1 MERYDRQR
9 QDNFLMTVLIK
20 IAFIFGFLY
29 LFICA
34 LGFLGDAF
42 QLVGG
47 KTAGKVFRENKILTN
62 PVAGLMMGVLVTVL
76 LQSSSTT
83 TSIIITMVGSDII
96 PIKTAIP
103 MVMGANI
110 GTSVTNTIVS
120 LTQSGD
126 REEFRKAFGGATV
139 HDMFNWLSVI
149 ILLPIEIAFH
159 YLYHLTSTIVG
170 SLHLT
175 ESGKKKDMLKIITRP
190 FTEVIV
196 KVNKHV
202 ITDIALNENG
212 ASDRSVLH
220 RWCKQIKQPFNTT
233 VDHHSI
239 YNSTIVRQLKRQ
251 DINYTLEGFNTN
263 NSFIDWKSDETLM
276 KTINV
281 ERCDNLFAKTDL
293 SDSTIGIL
301 LLLISLGL
309 IVVSLI
315 LMVKLL
321 NSLLK
326 GSVAK
331 IVKKIINSDFPGAF
345 KHLTG
350 YVAIIVGTGMT
361 ILVQSSSVFTST
373 LTPLVGVGVVSL
385 DRMYPL
391 TLGSNIGTCITGI
404 LAALASPAKAIPHAL
419 QIALCH
425 LFFNLSGILL
435 FYPIPITRKAPI
447 NLAKKLGNITSKY
460 RWFSVVYLIMMFF
473 ALPGFI
479 FGLSLAGTLPFAI
492 IGSIMLFLILCICII
507 NCCQSKCNNC
517 LPSILKKWNFLPLCC
532 HSFKPLDKVIRIV
545 FGVCRCCKK
554 ETENTVSKKEDDRTF
569 SDHSYDNTA
578 FTVL

>member
-1 MERYDRQR
+1 MDYE
-9 QDNFLMTVLIK
+9 IK
-20 IAFIFGFLY
+20 QVPKVVVEVDSNGNVSDETKEEHIDPWAVSTKETDDGPEWK
-29 LFICA
+29 
-34 LGFLGDAF
+34 
-42 QLVGG
+42 G

-126 REEFRKAFGGATV
+126 REEFRKAFGGAT
-139 HDMFNWLSVI
+139 
-149 ILLPIEIAFH
+149 
-159 YLYHLTSTIVG
+159 
-170 SLHLT
+170 
-175 ESGKKKDMLKIITRP
+175 
-190 FTEVIV
+190 
-196 KVNKHV
+196 VNKHV

-447 NLAKKLGNITSKY
+447 NLAKKLGNITAKY
-460 RWFSVVYLIMMFF
+460 RWFSVVYLIMMFL

-517 LPSILKKWNFLPLCC
+517 LPSILKNWNFLPLCC

-554 ETENTVSKKEDDRTF
+554 ETENTVSKKEDDPTF